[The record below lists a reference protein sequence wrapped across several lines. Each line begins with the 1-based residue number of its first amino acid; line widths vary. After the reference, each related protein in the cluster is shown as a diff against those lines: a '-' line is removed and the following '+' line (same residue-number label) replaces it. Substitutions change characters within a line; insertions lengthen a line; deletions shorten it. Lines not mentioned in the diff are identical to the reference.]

1 MACPDPGWSTP
12 EEWSNGTTVRG
23 GKGRAKVS
31 RVSGVRPRR
40 SNRAFSRAPRRR
52 RTRRRWPQT
61 ERTDTQL
68 VRRPANADGRKSALR
83 SRKPARETPPT
94 GSIAYLY
101 PGLPACSPQSR
112 ARCAPGRVTASP
124 RPPCLSEPR
133 GASRVAFPARSD
145 QCRPPRFVRATCRAT
160 RRAVRPPT
168 MHTARTRSVRV
179 ARELTSRGRVR
190 RVAFWRLHRARLR
203 RGRSPPFEAVKEVVR
218 GKHGGIRRSF
228 SSRAFHRISN
238 LLRIPRANQNRDRR
252 RSSENLVNAFAVTTK
267 HKKEGENR

>member
-83 SRKPARETPPT
+83 ARKPARETPPT

-124 RPPCLSEPR
+124 QPPRPSEPR
-133 GASRVAFPARSD
+133 GASRVLFS
-145 QCRPPRFVRATCRAT
+145 PRDGTNAVLRGSRA
-160 RRAVRPPT
+160 RRAVRRDVPCVPRRCT
-168 MHTARTRSVRV
+168 QP
-179 ARELTSRGRVR
+179 ELVPSESPVSSLRADDVR
-190 RVAFWRLHRARLR
+190 RVAFWRSRRARLR
-203 RGRSPPFEAVKEVVR
+203 LKFTF
-218 GKHGGIRRSF
+218 RR
-228 SSRAFHRISN
+228 REKDV
-238 LLRIPRANQNRDRR
+238 RANSRGD
-252 RSSENLVNAFAVTTK
+252 
-267 HKKEGENR
+267 